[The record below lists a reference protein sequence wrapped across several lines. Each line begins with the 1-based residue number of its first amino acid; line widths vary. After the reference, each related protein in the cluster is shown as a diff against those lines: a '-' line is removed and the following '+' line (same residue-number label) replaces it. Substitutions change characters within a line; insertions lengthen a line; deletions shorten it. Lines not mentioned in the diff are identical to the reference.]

1 MVPAMVQTTAQ
12 KSADSGQREAL
23 RRELLRLILKN
34 EAQRR
39 ASAPGNR

>member
-1 MVPAMVQTTAQ
+1 MVQTTVQ
-12 KSADSGQREAL
+12 KNTEADQRDAL

-39 ASAPGNR
+39 ASAANNRQLN